1 MDKQTQ
7 AAAMLARAQ
16 WHRAESENFLRHSV
30 AAMHQHERE
39 AEDLERRAA
48 AMHDP
53 HQAAEAAAFTLAH
66 TNNQPRTTS
75 AQTALF

>member
-30 AAMHQHERE
+30 PAMYQHERE
-39 AEDLERRAA
+39 AEELERRATQMLEA
-48 AMHDP
+48 
-53 HQAAEAAAFTLAH
+53 HQ
-66 TNNQPRTTS
+66 
-75 AQTALF
+75 